1 MVLVDRLLA
10 VVRPE
15 DDHLDEYL
23 DAVLVGGRE
32 ARTVEIVE
40 YRDDWPRR
48 YSTERERIAGA
59 LGATARRIEHIGST
73 AVPRLA
79 AKPIVDILVT
89 VDDPEDEFTFRP
101 QLEAAGYVLRVR
113 EPNHRMFR
121 TPDRDV
127 HVHVWPSGGG
137 EQGKLL
143 RFRDRLRSNPE
154 DRQRYE
160 ETKRA
165 LAGRYRDVNYYAEA
179 KSAVIEDILQ
189 NAEGDATSDG

>member
-1 MVLVDRLLA
+1 VA
-10 VVRPE
+10 RPE

-48 YSTERERIAGA
+48 YSTERQRIAGA

-160 ETKRA
+160 EAKRA